1 MKHAIVTAVLLL
13 GTTVF
18 LGTMVSAQN
27 AKLNTAQCEAIWN
40 GAGPAGGDM
49 TAEAAKPYVDDIKAV
64 DTNGNGRISSD
75 EFYAACAKG
84 LVHAAST
91 PPARS
96 DMPPKK

>member
-18 LGTMVSAQN
+18 FGTMVSAQN
-27 AKLNTAQCEAIWN
+27 AKLSTAECEAIWN
-40 GAGPAGGDM
+40 GARPGGSDV
-49 TAEAAKPYVDDIKAV
+49 TPELAKPYVDDFKAV
-64 DTNGNGRISSD
+64 DTNGDGRISSG
-75 EFYAACAKG
+75 EFYAGCAKG

>member
-1 MKHAIVTAVLLL
+1 MKHAIVTSVMLL
-13 GTTVF
+13 GATFFFGTT
-18 LGTMVSAQN
+18 VSAQN
-27 AKLNTAQCEAIWN
+27 AKLSTAQCEAIWN
-40 GAGPAGGDM
+40 GAAPAGGDM
-49 TAEAAKPYVDDIKAV
+49 SAELAKPYVDDFKAI

>member
-1 MKHAIVTAVLLL
+1 M
-13 GTTVF
+13 
-18 LGTMVSAQN
+18 SAE
-27 AKLNTAQCEAIWN
+27 L
-40 GAGPAGGDM
+40 
-49 TAEAAKPYVDDIKAV
+49 AKPYVDDFKAI